1 MLYLVLYDN
10 VTAVCIFIRYWL
22 WSISEIKVVAY
33 GFYII
38 HNFTFGKCLRK
49 KCLRKHSF
57 SPWDLCS
64 SNSPSRLVFIIFLF
78 VIYLLK
84 VVAIATTCLKYRAFL
99 YFHGFFCPISQVS
112 FGVNLLKFAKKKFED
127 INSTILISFFL
138 KIQYCKCFLML
149 KNYIY

>member
-57 SPWDLCS
+57 
-64 SNSPSRLVFIIFLF
+64 
-78 VIYLLK
+78 LK

-112 FGVNLLKFAKKKFED
+112 FGENLLKFAKKKFED

-149 KNYIY
+149 KNYIF